1 MVTVYLCSKLESNT
15 NIVMVGIQYTR
26 LKKKQCPAR
35 VEAETSQPSKIEST
49 LNWLVGFTIQF
60 VRVLAS

>member
-1 MVTVYLCSKLESNT
+1 
-15 NIVMVGIQYTR
+15 VGIQYTR